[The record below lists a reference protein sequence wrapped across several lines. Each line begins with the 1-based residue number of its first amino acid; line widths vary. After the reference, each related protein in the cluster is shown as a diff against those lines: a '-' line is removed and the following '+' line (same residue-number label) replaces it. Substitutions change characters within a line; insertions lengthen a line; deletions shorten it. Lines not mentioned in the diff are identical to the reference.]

1 MLQLLKNAR
10 LKYKFWLLN
19 IVVLAVL
26 CLLVLYA
33 MDLMATA
40 SGRPFAEVFG
50 EYAGEF
56 AGVVTVLILLEMAGS
71 QLLITFIERH
81 VLRLRD
87 TMVAVQRSGNLS
99 QRAVVD
105 SEDEIGAM
113 ASAFNAMQDRTM
125 EVVSSMKQAI
135 DHLHHEAR
143 ELTTAAE
150 QRRDELSR
158 QQAGTDRSADVIQAM
173 LQSFTGIAEQA
184 EIAKTLSHEARNA
197 ANHGGDRVRQSTESI
212 QGLAEAIQRSASS
225 VESLAAN
232 SQAISDAVEE
242 IRGIAEQTNLL
253 ALNAAIEAARAG
265 EQGRGFAVVADEV
278 RKLAQ
283 RVQDST
289 EQIQGTIDRLLKA
302 MDGALTQMTGSSED
316 ASRCVGEAQEGQ
328 KALEAIN
335 EVVGR
340 IDTTNEQIAAVSA
353 DQTASTDEVI
363 ANVQSIRDATQNM
376 VGQLADSASM
386 SQRLKE
392 LIDSLEDAAN
402 RVTVQ

>member
-33 MDLMATA
+33 MDMMADA
-40 SGRPFAEVFG
+40 AGRPFSEVF
-50 EYAGEF
+50 ADTALEF
-56 AGVVTVLILLEMAGS
+56 AVVVAVLMVLEMAGS
-71 QLLITFIERH
+71 QLLISFIERH
-81 VLRLRD
+81 VHRLKA
-87 TMVAVQRSGNLS
+87 TMVAVQTSGNLS
-99 QRAVVD
+99 ERATVD
-105 SEDEIGAM
+105 STDEIGAM

-125 EVVSSMKQAI
+125 EVVKSMKQAI
-135 DHLHHEAR
+135 ERLRDEVQ

-158 QQAGTDRSADVIQAM
+158 QQSGADRSADVIATM
-173 LQSFTGIAEQA
+173 LQSFSGIAEKA

-197 ANHGGDRVRQSTESI
+197 AVDGGERVRVSTESI
-212 QGLAEAIQRSASS
+212 QGLAGAIQQSADS
-225 VESLAAN
+225 VQALAEN
-232 SQAISDAVEE
+232 SHEISHAVAE
-242 IRGIAEQTNLL
+242 IKGIAEQTNLL

-289 EQIQGTIDRLLKA
+289 DQIQGTIDRLLQA
-302 MDGALTQMTGSSED
+302 MDTAVAQMTGSSED
-316 ASRCVGEAQEGQ
+316 ASRCVGEAQQGRE
-328 KALEAIN
+328 ALEAIN

-340 IDTTNEQIAAVSA
+340 IDRTNEEIATVSA
-353 DQTASTDEVI
+353 EQTASTDDVI

-376 VGQLADSASM
+376 VTQLADSADM
-386 SQRLKE
+386 SRRLKA
-392 LIDSLEDAAN
+392 LIDSLETAAN
-402 RVTVQ
+402 RVTVD

>member
-19 IVVLAVL
+19 ILVLAVL

-33 MDLMATA
+33 MDLIATV
-40 SGRPFAEVFG
+40 SGRPFPEVFAN
-50 EYAGEF
+50 YASEF
-56 AGVVTVLILLEMAGS
+56 AGVVAVLMMLEMAGS

-81 VLRLRD
+81 VRRLRD

-105 SEDEIGAM
+105 SRDEIGAM

-125 EVVSSMKQAI
+125 EVVRSMKQAI
-135 DHLHHEAR
+135 EHLNHEAR
-143 ELTTAAE
+143 ELATAAE

-173 LQSFTGIAEQA
+173 LQSFSGIAEQA
-184 EIAKTLSHEARNA
+184 EIAKTLSNEARNA
-197 ANHGGDRVRQSTESI
+197 ASHGGERVRQSTDSI
-212 QGLAEAIQRSASS
+212 QGLAGAIQRSADS
-225 VESLAAN
+225 VQELATN
-232 SQAISDAVEE
+232 SQAISEAVAE

-278 RKLAQ
+278 RQLAQ

-289 EQIQGTIDRLLKA
+289 EQIQGTIDRLLQA
-302 MDGALTQMTGSSED
+302 MDTALSQMTGSSED

-340 IDTTNEQIAAVSA
+340 IDTTNEEIAAVSA
-353 DQTASTDEVI
+353 DQTASTDDVI
-363 ANVQSIRDATQNM
+363 ANVQSIREATQAM

-386 SQRLKE
+386 SQRLKA

-402 RVTVQ
+402 RVTVH